1 MSEKEF
7 SDESDYEGKPIDEVI
22 RDAIAWEISANE
34 WRKITDK
41 LKSENDRLR
50 KALELSKKQRKTAAA
65 LLANNI
71 GVSREAFEANEKRF
85 EEKINELLKG

>member
-22 RDAIAWEISANE
+22 GDAIAWEISANE
-34 WRKITDK
+34 WRKIIDR

-50 KALELSKKQRKTAAA
+50 KALYLAKEQRNQLDSKDEADYYDAA
-65 LLANNI
+65 
-71 GVSREAFEANEKRF
+71 
-85 EEKINELLKG
+85 INELMEGKG